1 MEKRRG
7 KLGIK
12 IGLMVTCIFVI
23 SIGIL
28 LVIAYNSISG
38 LTNSI
43 LEDDCVEATDILAH
57 EIERLQEA
65 EASIGKRIAADEQV
79 VLVISGKSING
90 ILAAYSNELSEE
102 GVGILALTDADG
114 TLISGNREDIMAIN
128 VKEIACVEKALM
140 GETDQSIDSLE
151 DIGYYAYA
159 AVPVKQN
166 SKVVGAVILGHDL
179 SDTNIVDHIKQ
190 IKNNEFTIYEGN
202 TRINTTVITNG
213 ARAVGTALPE
223 ELTDVIITNA
233 ENYVGTAEILGAAHL
248 CSYAP
253 VKNADGEVTG
263 ILSAGSNKSIADN
276 KISTSIRIIV
286 IVSVICL
293 IIGILILTFYIQKG
307 VARPLYILTNQIN
320 ALCEG
325 KLGIEDQSKIPETV
339 TKNDELGILGT
350 SMQHLMQTLKII
362 ISDESYLLSQM
373 AEGNFAVDSKYEK
386 AYVGDFESLVSNLQY
401 ITQNLSR
408 TLVRVSQTSNQV
420 ASGSQQMSE
429 GAQGLAQGA
438 TEQASATEE
447 LSATISAMSSQVKQT
462 AEHAQAASD
471 VSTQTENV
479 VKESN
484 AYMQELIDAM
494 GDIAQASEEINK
506 IIKAIDDIAFQT
518 NILALNATV
527 EAARAGSAGKG
538 FAVVADEVRKLAQ
551 QSAEAAQGT
560 SNLIGRAISAVKNGK
575 QKADQTAECLDSVV
589 EKSVHVNELITQ
601 IAKASEEQAVSIE
614 QITQAVVQ
622 IADVV
627 QTNSATAEETATS
640 SEELSAQA
648 QTLHELV
655 TQFRFKDI

>member
-12 IGLMVTCIFVI
+12 IGMLVICIFVI

-28 LVIAYNSISG
+28 LIITYNSISE
-38 LTNSI
+38 LTNSL
-43 LEDDCVEATDILAH
+43 LEDDCVEATTILAH
-57 EIERLQEA
+57 EIEELQEA
-65 EASIGKRIAADEQV
+65 EVSIGTRIAEDGRTVQAISDENMSQLLTV
-79 VLVISGKSING
+79 YSKDLEKEG
-90 ILAAYSNELSEE
+90 IELLAF
-102 GVGILALTDADG
+102 VDAEG
-114 TLISGNREDIMAIN
+114 TLIFGNREEAREIN
-128 VKEIACVEKALM
+128 AGKVACAERALT
-140 GETDQSIDSLE
+140 GEADQSIESIE
-151 DIGYYAYA
+151 EIGYYAYA
-159 AVPVKQN
+159 AVPIKQN
-166 SKVVGAVILGHDL
+166 SKVTGAVILGYDL
-179 SDTNIVDHIKQ
+179 SDTNIVDHLKM
-190 IKNNEFTIYEGN
+190 IKNNEFTIFEGN

-213 ARAVGTALPE
+213 ERAVGTQLSG
-223 ELTDVIITNA
+223 ELTDIIITKA
-233 ENYVGTAEILGAAHL
+233 ESYVGIAEILGAAHL
-248 CSYAP
+248 CSYVP
-253 VKNADGEVTG
+253 IKNADGEVTG
-263 ILSAGSNKSIADN
+263 ILSAASNKSIADN
-276 KISTSIRIIV
+276 KISTAIRMIMAVSI
-286 IVSVICL
+286 ICL
-293 IIGILILTFYIQKG
+293 AIGILILTFYIQKG
-307 VARPLYILTNQIN
+307 IARPLHILTNQIN
-320 ALCEG
+320 TLCEG
-325 KLGIEDQSKIPETV
+325 KLGINDQSGIQETV
-339 TKNDELGILGT
+339 TNNDELGILGT
-350 SMQHLMQTLKII
+350 SMQHLMQTLKAI

-373 AEGNFAVDSKYEK
+373 AEGNFDVDSKYEK

-408 TLVRVSQTSNQV
+408 TLIRVSQTSNQV

-484 AYMQELIDAM
+484 AYMQELIEAM

-575 QKADQTAECLDSVV
+575 QKADQTAVCLNTVV

-614 QITQAVVQ
+614 QITQAVAQ

-640 SEELSAQA
+640 SEELSSQA
-648 QTLHELV
+648 QVLHELV
-655 TQFRFKDI
+655 TQFRFRDI